1 MSLPFSR
8 SMRSLHADSY
18 RFSLAVF
25 IGSIGLLTAWAA
37 WFFLARITL
46 YETGQ
51 IVGTTRRGTVVAQL
65 PAQAAEKIRRGQ
77 LAVVRLQGPLVD
89 QSGTLPGTVQDVT
102 KKADQVRVELYM
114 PQKIAAPI
122 NSQERMAGQ
131 VEIAVEHVSPA
142 TLLTQPTGQFLIP
155 PAVSLSPSQR

>member
-18 RFSLAVF
+18 RFSLVVF
-25 IGSIGLLTAWAA
+25 LGSIGLLTAWAA
-37 WFFLARITL
+37 WFFLARMTL

-51 IVGTTRRGTVVAQL
+51 IVGTTRRGTVVAEF
-65 PAQAAEKIRRGQ
+65 PAPASGKLRRGQ
-77 LAVVRLQGPLVD
+77 PAVLHLQGTTVD

-102 KKADQVRVELYM
+102 KKADQVRVELYV

-122 NSQERMAGQ
+122 NSQGRMTGQ
-131 VEIAVEHVSPA
+131 VEVAVEHVSPA

-155 PAVSLSPSQR
+155 PAVSLSPAQR

>member
-8 SMRSLHADSY
+8 SMRSLHADSS
-18 RFSLAVF
+18 RFSLVML

-51 IVGTTRRGTVVAQL
+51 IVGTTRRGTVVAEI
-65 PAQAAEKIRRGQ
+65 PSQASGQIRRGQ
-77 LAVVRLQGPLVD
+77 RAILRLQGTMVD
-89 QSGTLPGTVQDVT
+89 QSGTLLGTVKDVT
-102 KKADQVRVELYM
+102 KKGEQVRVELSV
-114 PQKIAAPI
+114 PQQIAAPI
-122 NSQERMAGQ
+122 NAQERMTGQ

-142 TLLTQPTGQFLIP
+142 TLFTQPTGQFLIP